1 MNIYDDLSKIPKMLC
16 LLLMKG
22 IITRNPKSDPDHVIR
37 VRHHAM
43 WSTNK
48 NILVAE

>member
-1 MNIYDDLSKIPKMLC
+1 MTI
-16 LLLMKG
+16 LLQFQKCFFVVDEKMKG

-37 VRHHAM
+37 HHAM

-48 NILVAE
+48 KILVAE